1 MKFITLIT
9 AVQLSGLASSL
20 PLAPRDDTWDVIVVG
35 SGPAGIIVADRL
47 SEAGK
52 KTLLLESGGPSYYV
66 TGGRDQPAWLEG
78 FELSRVDVPGLYKS
92 IFDASTNPDNL
103 LCGSQVNA
111 YLGCT
116 VGGNSAINAGLFFQP
131 PASDFDT
138 YFPDGWH
145 SSDVQSA
152 IANLNQRQPS
162 SDITSQNNMLY
173 LQSGY
178 DAARD
183 WIVNGAGYSEV
194 DINADAD
201 NKDKVFGHPIFDY
214 DNGQR
219 GGPAITYLQTAL
231 QRDNFQMQT
240 GAKVNRVLR
249 NGDTATGVSANV
261 SGQDTTFNLNN
272 GGRVILSAGALQ
284 SPQLLMLSG
293 IGDPEVIQRISDA
306 GKLPE
311 MTAEDWINNTAVGV
325 GLFDNPNTFIE
336 LSSPDVSSYTYSYSS
351 PIQSDAD
358 EYVNSRDGPYSFA
371 SETSVFWATTT
382 HDDGSVAALQG
393 TIDSAGYSDYTNN
406 NTITLNVYGTSGL
419 KSSGKVTL
427 DDNFVATPSGD
438 VYYSDADGQDATDI
452 ATFIRGLFDVLGA
465 SSLTPLNISP
475 SASIDDI
482 KSYITTSSAY
492 ARGETNHWSSS
503 CTLGKGCVDTQTR
516 VVGMQNLHVV
526 DGSIVPPLTV
536 NPQMGIMIAA
546 EKASEIILS
555 L

>member
-1 MKFITLIT
+1 MLFR
-9 AVQLSGLASSL
+9 S
-20 PLAPRDDTWDVIVVG
+20 
-35 SGPAGIIVADRL
+35 DRL

-66 TGGRDQPAWLEG
+66 TGGRDQPDWLKSTN
-78 FELSRVDVPGLYKS
+78 LSRVDVPGLYKS
-92 IFDASTNPDNL
+92 IFDASTNPNDL

-145 SSDVQSA
+145 SADVKDA
-152 IANLNQRQPS
+152 IDKLNGRQPS
-162 SDITSQNNMLY
+162 SDVTSQDQQRY

-178 DAARD
+178 DAAKK
-183 WIVNGAGYSEV
+183 WIVDGAGYSEV
-194 DINADAD
+194 DINGNADQ
-201 NKDKVFGHPIFDY
+201 KDKVFGHPIFDY
-214 DNGQR
+214 NNGQR
-219 GGPAITYLQTAL
+219 GGPATTYLQTAL
-231 QRDNFQMQT
+231 QRSNFQLQT
-240 GAKVNRVLR
+240 GAKANRVLR

-261 SGQDTTFNLNN
+261 SGQDTTFNLND

-293 IGDPEVIQRISDA
+293 IGDPAVVEKISAA
-306 GKLPE
+306 GKIPDLSSN
-311 MTAEDWINNTAVGV
+311 DWINNTAVGK

-336 LSSPDVSSYTYSYSS
+336 LQSSDVNSYTYSYSA
-351 PIQSDAD
+351 PIQADAD
-358 EYVNSRDGPYSFA
+358 EYVNSRSGPYSFA

-393 TIDSAGYSDYTNN
+393 TIDSAGYSDFTDG

-419 KSSGKVTL
+419 KSAGQVNL
-427 DDNFVATPSGD
+427 DDNFIATPSGD
-438 VYYSDADGQDATDI
+438 VYYSDPNGRDATDI
-452 ATFIRGLFDVLGA
+452 ATFIRGLFDHLSA
-465 SSLTPLNISP
+465 SSLTPLNIKP
-475 SASIDDI
+475 DASVDDI
-482 KSYITTSSAY
+482 KTYITTGSAY
-492 ARGETNHWSSS
+492 ARGQTNHWSSS
-503 CTLGKGCVDTQTR
+503 CTLGKGCVDEQTK

-546 EKASEIILS
+546 EKASEIILG